1 MPEDK
6 SIGFEDRIYKRLS
19 QTKLDI
25 PLVLDGPPRPEDGAE
40 GDLTIRKIGDGVRF
54 YAKIKNEWLG
64 VSLSNRFLK
73 IDADGNIT
81 VESTMNFGSG
91 SALVIPNTI
100 PGATPDGTMYLDPTD
115 NTVYFYVNGTGNQIY
130 DSSNSDV
137 VSNAESRSLGDL
149 LYDDGSGWVRGT
161 LEGLTSSSGAL
172 GIVNGGTGAT
182 TASTARDN
190 LDLGTGD
197 NVTFNKVTSSG
208 DIIITAGQ
216 DTDAILLLQSDNSDD
231 AGDDWEIL
239 AKQADKKL
247 TIGNDIASA
256 GTYVPHITI
265 TPHATISS
273 SIVDIHGSIRI
284 ESKLISGELRVGSHT
299 NYIWQDGWH
308 GYREHIF
315 FTPADFSSNAISGGA
330 YANAPNTATNV
341 SDTLDDIRFTSGAP
355 LRPRCNSHPFV
366 TGDRVKFDSVG
377 GTTELNGNTYV
388 VTVSDVNNIS
398 LDGTDSDDF
407 SAFTSGGNAVAIRRL
422 ANIAHNLAV
431 NDFVQLPSGGGGGDE
446 EFIVVAVS
454 TDEFTVDSDLTNA
467 VSSAQAEYKLSLVYH
482 TAVNGTSALPSY
494 GIMSGTGSTGSVLTG
509 DANADMIAMTVIP
522 KGFMA
527 TGAQCW
533 ATAGGGGTQPTFKVG
548 YKLIGNDSSKTD
560 SYSSAQTTSLADA
573 NISEISFDTAGDDA
587 SNNIECVESQ
597 GSPPVHHPRIII
609 MQFIKEN
616 ADDELWGGVIF
627 ISPMV

>member
-1 MPEDK
+1 MPDIYFKEIANVGYSLVAKLNNAFRKIITFTPGKVNVNVKLEAKGDLTANK
-6 SIGFEDRIYKRLS
+6 GTVDLRTSSGRGVAIPTTQASDQFGGTIYYNESDNSLNIYNNTDGGYGKIG
-19 QTKLDI
+19 QTVDLITMGTHTTGNYVATVSGTTNEIEVSGSGGETASVVIGLPDDVTI
-25 PLVLDGPPRPEDGAE
+25 AGDATVT
-40 GDLTIRKIGDGVRF
+40 GDLTISGND
-54 YAKIKNEWLG
+54 IKDSG
-64 VSLSNRFLK
+64 
-73 IDADGNIT
+73 
-81 VESTMNFGSG
+81 G
-91 SALVIPNTI
+91 SAAITF
-100 PGATPDGTMYLDPTD
+100 DGSQ
-115 NTVYFYVNGTGNQIY
+115 NTVL
-130 DSSNSDV
+130 
-137 VSNAESRSLGDL
+137 AGDL
-149 LYDDGSGWVRGT
+149 T
-161 LEGLTSSSGAL
+161 
-172 GIVNGGTGAT
+172 VNGG
-182 TASTARDN
+182 D
-190 LDLGTGD
+190 
-197 NVTFNKVTSSG
+197 VT
-208 DIIITAGQ
+208 ITAGQ

-273 SIVDIHGSIRI
+273 SIVDVHGSIRI

-597 GSPPVHHPRIII
+597 GAVHHPRIII